1 LAKSTIDTF
10 CHINVIPVESRVVR
24 MDEMGAQEE
33 KKTRSK
39 GTMIN
44 LSPSS
49 PAASIFSLLSLDG
62 DCLCRTNLETN
73 QAS

>member
-1 LAKSTIDTF
+1 
-10 CHINVIPVESRVVR
+10 

-49 PAASIFSLLSLDG
+49 PTASIFSLLNLDG